1 MSIGFTKKGDMTD
14 YEWYLLLAENGHC
27 SYQYQLASEI
37 HSKSQRQDRIV
48 QTYKWLCLSLFLGDL
63 RAKEV
68 CNFVYLGMTAEE
80 IEQGNMLVD
89 AWIEDKFEC
98 EPSRDK
104 SGWSSELNKL
114 VDEENSDT

>member
-1 MSIGFTKKGDMTD
+1 M
-14 YEWYLLLAENGHC
+14 A
-27 SYQYQLASEI
+27 
-37 HSKSQRQDRIV
+37 
-48 QTYKWLCLSLFLGDL
+48 LSSSFLGDL

-80 IEQGNMLVD
+80 IELGNMLVD
-89 AWIEDKFEC
+89 AWIDDKFEY

-104 SGWSSELNKL
+104 SGWSSELKKL